1 MFNYKNVVFDM
12 GNVLVNY
19 DPDLVTKQYTDD
31 PDLIREVHNV
41 LFCSQEW
48 LKLDAGLISEESA
61 LQSVLKRFRTE
72 EDRSLAAKCFWDW
85 DKYNMHPAPGM
96 AEIIQELK
104 ARGNGV
110 YVLSNASIR
119 LPKVY
124 RRVMP
129 AAELYDGVFFSAEYR
144 CIKPQAM
151 IYETFLKQFNLK
163 AGDCFFI
170 DDLPENIE
178 GAKDVGMGGFCYTP
192 GRTDELRKIL
202 ELPH

>member
-1 MFNYKNVVFDM
+1 VFKYKNVVFDM

-31 PDLIREVHNV
+31 PALIREVHNV

-61 LQSVLKRFRTE
+61 LRSVLKRFRTE
-72 EDRSLAAKCFWDW
+72 EGRSLAAKCFWDW

-144 CIKPQAM
+144 CIKPQAI
-151 IYETFLKQFNLK
+151 IYETFLERFRLK
-163 AGDCFFI
+163 AKDCFFI

-178 GAKDVGMGGFCYTP
+178 GAEAAGMGGFCYTP
-192 GRTDELRKIL
+192 GRTGELRKIL
-202 ELPH
+202 ELP

>member
-1 MFNYKNVVFDM
+1 
-12 GNVLVNY
+12 
-19 DPDLVTKQYTDD
+19 
-31 PDLIREVHNV
+31 
-41 LFCSQEW
+41 
-48 LKLDAGLISEESA
+48 
-61 LQSVLKRFRTE
+61 
-72 EDRSLAAKCFWDW
+72 
-85 DKYNMHPAPGM
+85 MHPAPGM

-151 IYETFLKQFNLK
+151 IYETFLKQFRLK

-178 GAKDVGMGGFCYTP
+178 GAKAVGMGGFCYTP
-192 GRTDELRKIL
+192 GRTDELRRIL
-202 ELPH
+202 ELP